1 MRPRGLIGQGLIVL
15 VGVMLAYLYSGFNA
29 AGAVMFGGL
38 VAVANAGLLMWRMRT
53 AGLGRHVSAQ
63 RVLWRVYR
71 TGLERFALVGM
82 LLVLG
87 MVLFQQD
94 RSAVVAGLVLGQLA
108 WLVVA
113 PVNGFKGPAS
123 FKD

>member
-15 VGVMLAYLYSGFNA
+15 VGVILVYLYGGLVA
-29 AGAVMFGGL
+29 AVAAMFGGL
-38 VAVANAGLLMWRMRT
+38 VAVANTGLLMWRMRS
-53 AGLGRHVSAQ
+53 AGLCECGCAQ

-71 TGLERFALVGM
+71 TGVERFALVGI
-82 LLVLG
+82 LLALG
-87 MVLFQQD
+87 MVLFEQD
-94 RSAVVAGLVLGQLA
+94 RSAMVAGLVLGQLA

-113 PVNGFKGPAS
+113 PANGFKGPAS

>member
-1 MRPRGLIGQGLIVL
+1 VRPRGLIGQGLIVL
-15 VGVMLAYLYSGFNA
+15 AGVMLAYLHGGFIA
-29 AGAVMFGGL
+29 AGAAMFGGL
-38 VAVANAGLLMWRMRT
+38 VAVANAGLLMWRMRS
-53 AGLGRHVSAQ
+53 AGLSEHASAQ

-82 LLVLG
+82 LLALG
-87 MVLFQQD
+87 MVLFEQD

-113 PVNGFKGPAS
+113 PANGFKGPAS

>member
-1 MRPRGLIGQGLIVL
+1 
-15 VGVMLAYLYSGFNA
+15 MLAYLYGGFIA
-29 AGAVMFGGL
+29 AGAAMFGGL
-38 VAVANAGLLMWRMRT
+38 VAVANAGLLMWRMRS
-53 AGLGRHVSAQ
+53 ADLSGHGSAQ

-82 LLVLG
+82 LLALG
-87 MVLFQQD
+87 MVLFEQD
-94 RSAVVAGLVLGQLA
+94 RSAVVAGMVLGQLA

-113 PVNGFKGPAS
+113 PANGFKGPAS

>member
-1 MRPRGLIGQGLIVL
+1 MRPRGLLGQGMIVL
-15 VGVMLAYLYSGFNA
+15 VGVMLAYLHGGLIA
-29 AGAVMFGGL
+29 AGAAMFGGL
-38 VAVANAGLLMWRMRT
+38 VAVANTGLLMWRMRS
-53 AGLGRHVSAQ
+53 AGPGEYGSAQ

-71 TGLERFALVGM
+71 TGLERFALVGV
-82 LLVLG
+82 LLALG
-87 MVLFQQD
+87 MVLFEQD

-113 PVNGFKGPAS
+113 PTSGVKGPAS